1 MDADFS
7 VSVVS
12 KKLSLRPVFAATLD
26 TVMENCGNAE
36 EMLQPIKE
44 LISTMYHAFFC
55 EIGLLFMSN
64 CPPVYK
70 IAGPGSSAQL
80 VVLSIK
86 CSKSR
91 ATGVF
96 ASGTASLL
104 SAKVLATVSI
114 VMQKHGCK

>member
-64 CPPVYK
+64 CPPV
-70 IAGPGSSAQL
+70 
-80 VVLSIK
+80 
-86 CSKSR
+86 
-91 ATGVF
+91 
-96 ASGTASLL
+96 
-104 SAKVLATVSI
+104 
-114 VMQKHGCK
+114 